1 MCDLTWRPDGTSSDE
16 ALPSND
22 PSALDRTIGL
32 ERLERDDDDRGRRA
46 SDEREGHKSSF
57 SDAGRTGRRV

>member
-1 MCDLTWRPDGTSSDE
+1 MNQARSALCDLTWRPDGTSSDE

-32 ERLERDDDDRGRRA
+32 ERLERDEEGDGHRFSFNDAGRAGRRA
-46 SDEREGHKSSF
+46 
-57 SDAGRTGRRV
+57 